1 MLRTPLA
8 WLNLVHDKARTAV
21 ALAGVAFAVVLILMQ
36 LGFLGSVTTTATMIY
51 DRLKFDVLLVSTQ
64 YIDLRSA
71 GTFPRRRLQQAAA
84 TEGVERVEPLNLGFS
99 VWRNPETLKDRW
111 ILLLAPRDGAE
122 TFALAYDERPPYEA
136 LARPDQVLIDRRS
149 RKEFGPQA
157 AGVETEVGGQHMTI
171 AGQFTLGTGFAA
183 DGAIMVGPEGF
194 LRLLPYRR
202 AETVNLGLIQVD
214 ERSSP
219 EAVAARLRARL
230 PDDVLVYTREAIN
243 ERERHFWLTTTSVGT
258 IFGLGAGI
266 AVLVGVAIVYQ
277 VLSSDISNHKA
288 EYATLKAMG
297 YGPRYLS
304 GIILQQAA
312 ILGVVGFVPG
322 MLIAWGVYS
331 LANVVANVP
340 IGMTPAR
347 AVSVLIMSVVMCG
360 VSGLA
365 ALRKVHAADPADL
378 F

>member
-36 LGFLGSVTTTATMIY
+36 LGFLGSVTTTATMIF
-51 DRLKFDVLLVSTQ
+51 DRLKFDVVIVSPQ
-64 YIDLRSA
+64 YIDLRSP
-71 GTFPRRRLQQAAA
+71 GTIPRRRLQQAGA
-84 TEGVERVEPLNLGFS
+84 TTGVASVEPLNLGFS
-99 VWRNPETLKDRW
+99 VWRNPETKKDRW
-111 ILLLAPRDGAE
+111 IMILSPRNGTE
-122 TFALAYDERPPYEA
+122 TFALAYDEQPPYER
-136 LARPDQVLIDRRS
+136 LARPDQVLIDRRC
-149 RKEFGPQA
+149 RKEFGPQF
-157 AGVETEVGGQHMTI
+157 AGIETEVGGTHVRI
-171 AGQFTLGTGFAA
+171 AGQFTLGTGFSA

-194 LRLLPYRR
+194 LRLLPHRR
-202 AETVNLGLIQVD
+202 AESVNLGLV
-214 ERSSP
+214 RVGSGTSV
-219 EAVAARLRARL
+219 EAVAALLRERL
-230 PDDVLVYTREAIN
+230 PDDVRVYTRDEIGR
-243 ERERHFWLTTTSVGT
+243 REQRFWLTTTSVGT
-258 IFGLGAGI
+258 IFGLGAVI

-304 GIILQQAA
+304 GVILQQAA

-322 MLIAWGVYS
+322 MLIAWGVY
-331 LANVVANVP
+331 LMANRIANVP
-340 IGMTPAR
+340 IGMTATR
-347 AVSVLIMSVVMCG
+347 AITVLALSVVMCG

-365 ALRKVHAADPADL
+365 ALRKVHGADPADL